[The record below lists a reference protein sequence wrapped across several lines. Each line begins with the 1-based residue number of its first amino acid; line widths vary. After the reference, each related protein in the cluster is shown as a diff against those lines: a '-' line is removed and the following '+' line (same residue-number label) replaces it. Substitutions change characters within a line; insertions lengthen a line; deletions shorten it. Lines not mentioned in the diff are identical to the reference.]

1 MAIWPTS
8 SLVNFDTGREI
19 AREREPDVS
28 SATTSLNHHPTTG
41 TGTSEPP
48 RFELKDPTPT
58 PTGQVDGAW
67 WPRSR
72 HLARELLNLIPALVG
87 RFGPVERVGYHLGD
101 WDETPRRVAVDGVA
115 VSTGGYDH
123 QRTCTVD
130 ILTRKHRLTL
140 LVVPV
145 DEAPEHARA
154 AMAAAARPGNADTV
168 ADLLSATT
176 LSS

>member
-8 SLVNFDTGREI
+8 PSVNSDTGREI

-28 SATTSLNHHPTTG
+28 SATTSLDHHSTPRPR
-41 TGTSEPP
+41 TSEPP

-67 WPRSR
+67 WPRSH
-72 HLARELLNLIPALVG
+72 HLARELPSLIPTLVD

-101 WDETPRRVAVDGVA
+101 WDETPRRIAVDGVA
-115 VSTGGYDH
+115 VATGGYHH
-123 QRTCTVD
+123 QRTCTID

-154 AMAAAARPGNADTV
+154 AMAAAARPGNTDTV
-168 ADLLSATT
+168 ADLLSTT
-176 LSS
+176 AS